1 MAVVDM
7 YGNKGPGGPGKGKKK
22 AMKKTKYSKNA
33 KSCSGNF
40 KSKGKSSCGPKKDGI
55 IKKVVS
61 KIKAGPK
68 KKRPTTTT
76 SKTAK
81 GRIGTPVKRKKK
93 EEIVVN
99 TPSFSSKSKN
109 PRFL

>member
-22 AMKKTKYSKNA
+22 AMKAKKYSKNA
-33 KSCSGNF
+33 KSCKGNF
-40 KSKGKSSCGPKKDGI
+40 KDKGKSSCGPKKDGI

-61 KIKAGPK
+61 KIKAGSK
-68 KKRPTTTT
+68 KKRPTTST

-93 EEIVVN
+93 EEIVEPVY
-99 TPSFSSKSKN
+99 TQKSKN

>member
-7 YGNKGPGGPGKGKKK
+7 YGNLGPGGPGPKKKK
-22 AMKKTKYSKNA
+22 AMKAKKYSKNA

-40 KSKGKSSCGPKKDGI
+40 KDKGKSGCRPKKDGI
-55 IKKVVS
+55 VKKVIS
-61 KIKAGPK
+61 KIKDRPK
-68 KKRPTTTT
+68 KKTTTTT

-81 GRIGTPVKRKKK
+81 GRIGTPVTRKKK
-93 EEIVVN
+93 EKIVEPVY
-99 TPSFSSKSKN
+99 TQKSKN